1 MIRGNMSS
9 LKAELQTNHL
19 KFTDATTVKRVY
31 AIARV
36 VDETFKEAGIHYWAT
51 GGTLLGCVRHQGL
64 IPWDHDLDVC
74 MYEEDKDK
82 MDKLERL
89 LNDSGYQLTECPIVG
104 YSIFHESESENVTEH
119 AVSYHRYPFCD
130 VWLLA
135 RDGDRRSIS
144 DKRRMAASPRSFP
157 EEYYNHQDTV
167 QTERKAFG
175 DSFLNCPAN
184 NEEYLTR
191 TYGENCLTEGM
202 THHWDHINKCDLKP
216 VRFKLEKEHYQPA
229 RPFK

>member
-1 MIRGNMSS
+1 MSS
-9 LKAELQTNHL
+9 LKAELQTNSDL

-51 GGTLLGCVRHQGL
+51 AGTLLGCVRHQGL
-64 IPWDHDLDVC
+64 IPWDDDLDVC
-74 MYEEDKDK
+74 MYEEDKAK
-82 MDKLERL
+82 LDKLERL
-89 LNDSGYQLTECPIVG
+89 LNDRGYQLMECAVVG
-104 YSIFHESESENVTEH
+104 YTIFHESESEKVSEH

-130 VWLLA
+130 VWVMA
-135 RDGDRRSIS
+135 QDGDRRSSDSRS
-144 DKRRMAASPRSFP
+144 DKKRMVSDRSFP

-167 QTERKAFG
+167 QTERRAFG
-175 DSFLNCPAN
+175 DLFLNCPAN
-184 NEEYLTR
+184 SEEYLTR
-191 TYGENCLTEGM
+191 NYGKNYLTEGM
-202 THHWDHINKCDLKP
+202 TPHWDHINKCDLKP